1 MLPAMIRVAPAYLDS
16 QFDAAEYDGLAWL
29 SSMICASDAFRPEH
43 PTYGLSQSLFLLV
56 EGLSW
61 FAQAARSGV
70 RTYFEA
76 TPVERQQAMLR
87 ALEHEA
93 APDDLLDNY
102 RSGISAWRDPVLTA
116 DLDRWIDRSD
126 EANTRYLW
134 SLARAHRPE
143 IEALIA

>member
-1 MLPAMIRVAPAYLDS
+1 
-16 QFDAAEYDGLAWL
+16 
-29 SSMICASDAFRPEH
+29 
-43 PTYGLSQSLFLLV
+43 
-56 EGLSW
+56 
-61 FAQAARSGV
+61 
-70 RTYFEA
+70 
-76 TPVERQQAMLR
+76 MLR

-126 EANTRYLW
+126 EANTRHLW